1 MSWEYRGKQG
11 PYYTRT
17 HKVNGRT
24 IREYIGAGLPGRL
37 AAAEDEARRA
47 VHAERIQQANATSE
61 HIDALEA
68 SSKALDGLCR
78 AAVETELYQRG
89 FHLWH
94 RQWRR
99 RRRG

>member
-17 HKVNGRT
+17 RKVNGRT
-24 IREYIGAGLPGRL
+24 VREYIGGGLPGRL

-47 VHAERIQQANATSE
+47 VQAERIQQANTTSE

-89 FHLWH
+89 FHQWH